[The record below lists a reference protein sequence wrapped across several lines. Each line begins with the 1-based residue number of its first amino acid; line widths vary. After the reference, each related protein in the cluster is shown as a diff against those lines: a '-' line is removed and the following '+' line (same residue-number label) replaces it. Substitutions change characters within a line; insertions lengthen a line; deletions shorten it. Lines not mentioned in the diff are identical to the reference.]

1 MKPTARGPAKG
12 HGLAEAVFVAL
23 DSLDRMAA
31 AQGPKDAYPR
41 AGFDALPRA
50 GFDAL
55 PRAGFDALPRAGF
68 DDIYR
73 FANDPTMT
81 MDDTLARSLSAD
93 ARLRA
98 DLRHLVERAAKG
110 GGLLAAAASSGTIT
124 TRHGT
129 SFRMT
134 LHQSRAD
141 GNQIYVLIHLAGKGT
156 MAPRTLFVIDDDS
169 TCRKVPLPSP
179 QDGTVQLLLEA
190 DSEIVAALRD
200 PTTEVFVQ

>member
-1 MKPTARGPAKG
+1 MNQTTRGPVKG
-12 HGLAEAVFVAL
+12 NGFAEAVFVAL
-23 DSLDRMAA
+23 DSLDRVTT
-31 AQGPKDAYPR
+31 AQGQEED
-41 AGFDALPRA
+41 LPRA
-50 GFDAL
+50 GFD
-55 PRAGFDALPRAGF
+55 GLPRAGF

-81 MDDTLARSLSAD
+81 MGEALRRSLSND
-93 ARLRA
+93 VRLRA

-110 GGLLAAAASSGTIT
+110 GILLAAAASSGTIT

-134 LHQSRAD
+134 LRQSRAD
-141 GNQIYVLIHLAGKGT
+141 SNQIYVLIHLAGKGT
-156 MAPRTLFVIDDDS
+156 MAPRVLFVIDDDS
-169 TCRKVPLPSP
+169 ACRKVPLPTP
-179 QDGTVQLLLEA
+179 LDGTVQLLLDA

>member
-1 MKPTARGPAKG
+1 MKPTTRGPVKG
-12 HGLAEAVFVAL
+12 IGFAEAVFVAL
-23 DSLDRMAA
+23 DSLDQITTAEGREDT
-31 AQGPKDAYPR
+31 PSR
-41 AGFDALPRA
+41 V
-50 GFDAL
+50 
-55 PRAGFDALPRAGF
+55 GF
-68 DDIYR
+68 DDLPHVGFDDLPRVGFDDLYR

-81 MDDTLARSLSAD
+81 MGEPLRRTLSTD

-110 GGLLAAAASSGTIT
+110 GMLLAAAASSGTIT

-134 LHQSRAD
+134 LRQSRAD
-141 GNQIYVLIHLAGKGT
+141 RNQVYVLIHLAGKGT
-156 MAPRTLFVIDDDS
+156 MVPRVLFVIDDDS
-169 TCRKVPLPSP
+169 ACRKVSLPTPL
-179 QDGTVQLLLEA
+179 DGTVQLLLDA